1 MTPVNEIAALLD
13 DALVRGVGSAAA
25 LSIGDAG
32 VEVERMFRGHV
43 QRVPEVGVPLDEHAL
58 FDLAS
63 LTKPMCTVAC
73 AMTLV
78 GDGQLDLDTSIKHWI
93 PDAASEG
100 TVRHLLGHA
109 SGCIAHVEFFRAL
122 AVGDHPDRR
131 GELLALAARTPA
143 NPPGVATVYTDLG
156 FIQLGAIVERA
167 SGLPLEQAFAER
179 VAGPLGLTA
188 KFGTMT
194 PMNHC
199 VATEADD
206 PHGLGRGVVR
216 GVVHDEN
223 CFYGGGV
230 AGHAGLF
237 STLGDV
243 AKFARAIVDTHAG
256 HPVGRFRSEVVQH
269 FARESAVS
277 SNASGVG
284 PQATTWRLGFDTPS
298 IEPGISSAG
307 DRWLRAGAI
316 GHTGFTGTSMWLD
329 LPKRRWVVLLTNR
342 VHPTRGGSSV
352 EDIKAL
358 RRAVHDAV
366 VDRLG

>member
-1 MTPVNEIAALLD
+1 MTSVNEIAALLD
-13 DALVRGVGSAAA
+13 EALVRGVGSGAAI
-25 LSIGDAG
+25 SVGDGG
-32 VEVERMFRGHV
+32 VEVERLFRGHV
-43 QRVPEVGVPLDEHAL
+43 QRVPELGVEVDEHSL

-63 LTKPMCTVAC
+63 VTKPMCTVAC

-78 GDGQLDLDTSIKHWI
+78 GDGLLDLDAPIRRWI
-93 PDAASEG
+93 PEAASTG

-109 SGCIAHVEFFRAL
+109 SGCVAHVEFFRQL

-131 GELLALAARTPA
+131 GELLSLAARTPA
-143 NPPGVATVYTDLG
+143 SAPGVSTVYTDLG

-167 SGLPLEQAFAER
+167 AGVPLEQAFAER
-179 VAGPLGLTA
+179 VAGPLGLGA

-194 PMNHC
+194 PINNC

-237 STLGDV
+237 ATLGDV
-243 AKFARAIVDTHAG
+243 ALFARAIVDAHAG
-256 HPVGRFRSEVVQH
+256 HPAGRFRADVVQR
-269 FARESAVS
+269 FVRESA
-277 SNASGVG
+277 A
-284 PQATTWRLGFDTPS
+284 PTTTWRLGWDTPS
-298 IEPGISSAG
+298 HEPGISNAG
-307 DRWLRAGAI
+307 DRWPRDGAI
-316 GHTGFTGTSMWLD
+316 GHTGFTGTSIWLD
-329 LPKRRWVVLLTNR
+329 LPNRRWVVLLTNR
-342 VHPTRGGSSV
+342 VHPTRGGTSV
-352 EDIKAL
+352 DDIKAL

-366 VDRLG
+366 VDRLR